1 MSSHFLKTED
11 FVKKETLIFLQLFQ
25 KESLH
30 FTKKKKGSTRINKNL
45 SNFPLRTKKVC
56 AVLLFNLSKSFSAIR
71 LNSLVSKNPGDSSRC
86 VPFPTDLLSTEDKS
100 VTVNNSR
107 DGCRPRTEKS
117 GWVAN
122 KSRWNFRRCWFPS
135 ARTTI
140 QFHATFNRS
149 KCFWCPC

>member
-1 MSSHFLKTED
+1 MSSYFLKSKD
-11 FVKKETLIFLQLFQ
+11 FVKKETLIFLQLFLSQ
-25 KESLH
+25 R
-30 FTKKKKGSTRINKNL
+30 KKKGSTRINKNL

-86 VPFPTDLLSTEDKS
+86 VLFPTDLLSTEDKS

-117 GWVAN
+117 G
-122 KSRWNFRRCWFPS
+122 
-135 ARTTI
+135 
-140 QFHATFNRS
+140 
-149 KCFWCPC
+149 

>member
-86 VPFPTDLLSTEDKS
+86 VLFPTDLLSTEDKS

-117 GWVAN
+117 G
-122 KSRWNFRRCWFPS
+122 
-135 ARTTI
+135 
-140 QFHATFNRS
+140 
-149 KCFWCPC
+149 